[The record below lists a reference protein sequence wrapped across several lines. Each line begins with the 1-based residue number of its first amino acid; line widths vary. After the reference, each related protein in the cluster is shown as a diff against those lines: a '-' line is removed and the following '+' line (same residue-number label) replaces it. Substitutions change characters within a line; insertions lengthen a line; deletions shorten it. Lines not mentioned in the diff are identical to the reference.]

1 MSLLPGII
9 AFGLYS
15 ACLLSIGAVG
25 FTLQFGVT
33 NVLNLAYGGLLTSAM
48 FVDYAVGRGTSN
60 IWLAIVIGAAWGAL
74 SSLLF
79 ARFVARGY
87 VRRGTSLVGMAMV
100 TIAVGLVIQFTL
112 EAIQGPFAY
121 GYRLG
126 SQPTVR
132 IAGVTLSEQQLVI
145 IGVAAVLM
153 VAVHVLLRYT
163 RLGLAMRATASH
175 ASLARSCGVSTERVR
190 LAAWLISGALCG
202 ISGALLGVSIGS
214 FNASSGA
221 DFFITLV
228 VAAIV
233 GGVGKPYGAM
243 LGSLV
248 IGLISEAAAAIISP
262 DYKDIV
268 AWLILIVV
276 LVVRPQGIFAEFAS
290 QRELV
295 G

>member
-1 MSLLPGII
+1 VTLLPGII
-9 AFGLYS
+9 AFGLFS

-48 FVDYAVGRGTSN
+48 FVDYAIGRGSPN
-60 IWLAIVIGAAWGAL
+60 IWLALGVGAGWGAL

-79 ARFVARGY
+79 ARFIVAPY

-100 TIAVGLVIQFTL
+100 TIAVGLVIQYGL
-112 EAIQGPFAY
+112 EAIQGPFVY
-121 GYRLG
+121 GFRVG
-126 SQPTVR
+126 AQSTVR
-132 IAGVTLSEQQLVI
+132 VAGVTLSELQLVVM
-145 IGVAAVLM
+145 GVAAVLM
-153 VAVHVLLRYT
+153 VAVHLLLRYT

-175 ASLARSCGVSTERVR
+175 ASLARGCGVSTDNVR
-190 LAAWLISGALCG
+190 LAAWIVSGALCG
-202 ISGALLGVSIGS
+202 ISGALLGVSTGS
-214 FNASSGA
+214 FNPTSGA
-221 DFFITLV
+221 GFFITLV

-243 LGSLV
+243 LGSLIV
-248 IGLISEAAAAIISP
+248 GLISQAAAAVIAP
-262 DYKDIV
+262 QYNEIV
-268 AWLILIVV
+268 AWLLLIVV
-276 LVVRPQGIFAEFAS
+276 LIVRPQGIFAEFAA